1 MTPSPSKHLVVVAA
15 LLGGGGCPLTG
26 LRDGIGQSCI
36 VDGEVPCARDHVCE
50 ADDGVVDGLC
60 APIVDYG
67 PSCDS
72 PSYPQWPGK
81 TRTEGLEVDDPAAVA
96 SLEDVVRIEGDLVLD
111 GPFAGPLLAV
121 DPLCGLSGLQQ
132 VTGTLLIAQTNLS
145 TLDGLQS
152 LSYVGGGIGIAGNPS
167 LVDLSALANVIR
179 VGVPDDARVSI
190 VIAEN
195 RSLPREALR
204 DLKEALA
211 DRPSITIAACGNLAA
226 AEENTAAACGVEIN
240 RFLRRQ

>member
-1 MTPSPSKHLVVVAA
+1 MTPHPSMHLVVVAA
-15 LLGGGGCPLTG
+15 LLGVGGCPLTG
-26 LRDGIGQSCI
+26 PRDGIGQPCV
-36 VDGEVPCARDHVCE
+36 VDGEVPCAPDHVCRA
-50 ADDGVVDGLC
+50 ADGALDGLC

-67 PSCDS
+67 RNCPPPTHS
-72 PSYPQWPGK
+72 QRPGAI
-81 TRTEGLEVDDPAAVA
+81 RSERLEVDDPAALA
-96 SLEDVVRIEGDLVLD
+96 LLEDVVRVEGDLVLD
-111 GPFAGPLLAV
+111 GPFTGPLLAV

-132 VTGTLLIAQTNLS
+132 VTGTLLIAQTNLQ

-179 VGVPDDARVSI
+179 VDVPDDARFSI

-204 DLKEALA
+204 GLKDALA
-211 DRPSITIAACGNLAA
+211 ERPSITIAACGNLAA
-226 AEENTAAACGVEIN
+226 AEENTAPACGVEIN
-240 RFLRRQ
+240 RFLRRE

>member
-1 MTPSPSKHLVVVAA
+1 MTPHPSKHLVVVAA
-15 LLGGGGCPLTG
+15 LLGVGGCPLTG
-26 LRDGIGQSCI
+26 PRDGIGQLCF
-36 VDGEVPCARDHVCE
+36 VDEEPCALDHICLAE
-50 ADDGVVDGLC
+50 PDGALDGLC

-67 PSCDS
+67 RSCDV
-72 PSYPQWPGK
+72 PSYPQRPGE
-81 TRTEGLEVDDPAAVA
+81 TRTEGLEVDDPDAMGF
-96 SLEDVVRIEGDLVLD
+96 LTDVVRVEGDLVLD
-111 GPFAGPLLAV
+111 GPFTGPPLAI
-121 DPLCGLSGLQQ
+121 DSLCDISGLQQ

-145 TLDGLQS
+145 SLDGLQS
-152 LSYVGGGIGIAGNPS
+152 LSYVGGGIGIAGNPD

-179 VGVPDDARVSI
+179 VDAPDDARFSI

-204 DLKEALA
+204 DLKDALA

-226 AEENTAAACGVEIN
+226 VEENTTPACGAEIN